1 MEQESKALSELGL
14 FGLISLCILVFCSLS
29 FCLCFTI
36 HVRWIWSVICPL
48 LSIVNCVS
56 SCLNKFRIRHKDK
69 PQNLSDVEG
78 RILNSKSARK
88 VGRRTGQSVL
98 LKDLQSISPRLKDF
112 FTDIEVQEREDFYR
126 RSCGQNSAAEL
137 KRQNFGLAQ
146 TRFVEIHESE
156 FKDFTNKNSRHTES
170 LFSQGQRERSA
181 QKNCRLGNSQPAIVR
196 VNSTGALDKP
206 LPRTTL
212 VQKVDHSSSDY

>member
-1 MEQESKALSELGL
+1 MEQEQKALSELGL

-88 VGRRTGQSVL
+88 VGRKTGQSVH

-112 FTDIEVQEREDFYR
+112 FYRHRSSGETKFLQKELWTKFSSGAKKTEFWTCTDPVCR
-126 RSCGQNSAAEL
+126 NS
-137 KRQNFGLAQ
+137 
-146 TRFVEIHESE
+146 
-156 FKDFTNKNSRHTES
+156 
-170 LFSQGQRERSA
+170 
-181 QKNCRLGNSQPAIVR
+181 
-196 VNSTGALDKP
+196 
-206 LPRTTL
+206 
-212 VQKVDHSSSDY
+212 

>member
-1 MEQESKALSELGL
+1 MEQENKVLSELGL
-14 FGLISLCILVFCSLS
+14 FGITCLAILVFCSLS
-29 FCLCFTI
+29 FCFCFTI
-36 HVRWIWSVICPL
+36 HVRWIYTVICPL

-69 PQNLSDVEG
+69 PTNLSDVEG

-98 LKDLQSISPRLKDF
+98 LKDLQTISPRLKDF

-126 RSCGQNSAAEL
+126 RSFGQNSAAEL

-170 LFSQGQRERSA
+170 LFSQGQRERSV
-181 QKNCRLGNSQPAIVR
+181 QESCRLVNSQPAILR

-212 VQKVDHSSSDY
+212 VKKVELGSSDY

>member
-1 MEQESKALSELGL
+1 MEQEQKALSELGL
-14 FGLISLCILVFCSLS
+14 FGIICLCILVFCSLS

-36 HVRWIWSVICPL
+36 HVRWIWSVVCPL

-56 SCLNKFRIRHKDK
+56 SCLNKFRIKHKDK
-69 PQNLSDVEG
+69 PQNLTDVEG

-126 RSCGQNSAAEL
+126 RSFGQNSAAEI
-137 KRQNFGLAQ
+137 KRQTFGLAQ
-146 TRFVEIHESE
+146 TRFVEVHQSE
-156 FKDFTNKNSRHTES
+156 LKDFTSQSSKHSES
-170 LFSQGQRERSA
+170 SVCQEQRQRSQES
-181 QKNCRLGNSQPAIVR
+181 CRLVSSQPAILR
-196 VNSTGALDKP
+196 VNSASAIDES
-206 LPRTTL
+206 LPQTTL
-212 VQKVDHSSSDY
+212 VKKLELGSSDY

>member
-29 FCLCFTI
+29 FCLCFII
-36 HVRWIWSVICPL
+36 HVRFIWSVICPL

-56 SCLNKFRIRHKDK
+56 SCLNKFRIKHRAK
-69 PQNLSDVEG
+69 PLNLSDVEE
-78 RILNSKSARK
+78 RILSSKSARK
-88 VGRRTGQSVL
+88 VGRKTGQSIH

-112 FTDIEVQEREDFYR
+112 FTDIEAQDRQDFYR
-126 RSCGQNSAAEL
+126 RSCGQISAPDL
-137 KRQNFGLAQ
+137 KRQTFGLAQ

-181 QKNCRLGNSQPAIVR
+181 QKNCRLGNSQPALVR
-196 VNSTGALDKP
+196 VNSTGELDKP

>member
-98 LKDLQSISPRLKDF
+98 LEDLQSISPRLKDF

-146 TRFVEIHESE
+146 TRFVEVHQSE
-156 FKDFTNKNSRHTES
+156 FKDFTSKSSRHPES
-170 LFSQGQRERSA
+170 SFSQEQRKRS
-181 QKNCRLGNSQPAIVR
+181 QESCRLVNSQPAILR

-212 VQKVDHSSSDY
+212 VKKLELGSSDY

>member
-56 SCLNKFRIRHKDK
+56 SCLNKFRIRHRAK
-69 PQNLSDVEG
+69 PRNLSDVEG
-78 RILNSKSARK
+78 RILSSKSARK
-88 VGRRTGQSVL
+88 VGRKTGQSVH

-112 FTDIEVQEREDFYR
+112 FTDIEVQERQDFYR
-126 RSCGQNSAAEL
+126 RSCGQISAPDL
-137 KRQNFGLAQ
+137 KRQTFGLAQ

-181 QKNCRLGNSQPAIVR
+181 QKNCRLDNSQPALVR
-196 VNSTGALDKP
+196 VNSTGELDKP
-206 LPRTTL
+206 LPQITL

>member
-29 FCLCFTI
+29 FCLCFII
-36 HVRWIWSVICPL
+36 HVRFIWSVICPL

-56 SCLNKFRIRHKDK
+56 SCLNKFRIKHRAK
-69 PQNLSDVEG
+69 PLNLSDVEG
-78 RILNSKSARK
+78 RILSSKSARK
-88 VGRRTGQSVL
+88 VGRKTGQSVH

-112 FTDIEVQEREDFYR
+112 FTDIEVQERQDFYR
-126 RSCGQNSAAEL
+126 RSCGQISAPDL
-137 KRQNFGLAQ
+137 KRQTFGLAQ
-146 TRFVEIHESE
+146 THFVEIHESE
-156 FKDFTNKNSRHTES
+156 FKDFTARNSRHRES
-170 LFSQGQRERSA
+170 LLVRDRERSA
-181 QKNCRLGNSQPAIVR
+181 QKNCQLDNTRPALVR
-196 VNSTGALDKP
+196 VNSTGELDKP